1 MHRISDG
8 QWLACPVGM
17 QVATILEKRKI
28 RTRVVLPDTNAGL
41 KAVPYRKGAGLSRE
55 ADKQGTGVHEKG
67 LGAVSGVGTAE
78 TKARE

>member
-1 MHRISDG
+1 
-8 QWLACPVGM
+8 M

-55 ADKQGTGVHEKG
+55 AEKQGVGAQEKG
-67 LGAVSGVGTAE
+67 VDAVSHDGGAE
-78 TKARE
+78 AKAEQ